1 MVCCRVIPSGITKD
15 DDEKKKN
22 DNANNG
28 DVEVNGQEWAMEKN
42 ADIDRA
48 FNEVVEGVV
57 VDGDSIATSG
67 QPKVGGGNIA
77 TDETVD

>member
-1 MVCCRVIPSGITKD
+1 
-15 DDEKKKN
+15 
-22 DNANNG
+22 
-28 DVEVNGQEWAMEKN
+28 MEKN

-67 QPKVGGGNIA
+67 
-77 TDETVD
+77 